1 MTQVTS
7 AQANKLMQ
15 VALFTE
21 AQRSESLINMLT
33 DEAPKTAKIVGGGKQ
48 TSHTAPVVRVTDLTK
63 NAGDE
68 VDMQIVHQLSGRPT
82 MGDKPVAGRLES
94 LSFADFS
101 LKINQARHGVAA
113 GGAVCWRGRGGN
125 LVGGGQRT
133 DRGAGQPDH
142 ADAGQRGRRARGAGP
157 GQPRRTGLG
166 I

>member
-113 GGAVCWRGRGGN
+113 GGKMS
-125 LVGGGQRT
+125 
-133 DRGAGQPDH
+133 
-142 ADAGQRGRRARGAGP
+142 
-157 GQPRRTGLG
+157 
-166 I
+166 